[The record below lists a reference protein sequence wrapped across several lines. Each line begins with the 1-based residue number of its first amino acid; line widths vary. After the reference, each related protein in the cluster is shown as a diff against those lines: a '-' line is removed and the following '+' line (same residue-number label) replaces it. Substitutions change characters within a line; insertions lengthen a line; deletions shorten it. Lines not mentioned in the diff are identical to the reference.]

1 MIVIITA
8 VFKVG
13 GFKGKCSAT
22 QSEFI
27 LICVVDNRKTY
38 PLSFVGLKR
47 NHLFCFFRHRN
58 IGRGNH
64 KRDYFFC
71 IYNFD
76 SKVFIST
83 LIDMITSSN
92 GEVYI
97 TNSSNVPLGFEFITV
112 DDFKISAV
120 GGKSKGISSSISI
133 WIGSTESTNHKSDTL
148 VIVKSNKTIDIGGGI
163 VDLDIGRS
171 FIV

>member
-1 MIVIITA
+1 
-8 VFKVG
+8 
-13 GFKGKCSAT
+13 
-22 QSEFI
+22 
-27 LICVVDNRKTY
+27 
-38 PLSFVGLKR
+38 
-47 NHLFCFFRHRN
+47 
-58 IGRGNH
+58 
-64 KRDYFFC
+64 
-71 IYNFD
+71 
-76 SKVFIST
+76 
-83 LIDMITSSN
+83 MITSSN